1 MTDTPDNTALTP
13 DDAAKASAS
22 PVDAARKTA
31 APADNAARTAAPEA
45 PGDVPAP
52 ARAPAQ
58 SETPAPGEVPAP
70 GEASAHGDSQTP
82 GEAPAVADDAAPPQ
96 APPPP
101 PPGPASGDM
110 KEAPLLEH
118 LVELRTR
125 LVRCLIAVGVGFAAC
140 YAFAERL
147 LGILLKPLMDVMPG
161 GSKLIATSLPETFFT
176 VMKLALVAG
185 AFVASPFIFYQL
197 WQFVAPGLYK
207 EERKIIIPVAVS
219 SAVCFVGGALFGY
232 FVVFPFG
239 FKFFVDYASDYI
251 TVMPTISAYFS
262 LAVTLLF
269 AFGLIFELPVFIFF
283 MTSLGLVTTKTLR
296 KFRRWAILLSFIVAA
311 ILTPTPDAVN
321 QLLMAGPMVV
331 LYELGIWVSWFVDKS
346 RKEEKAARAAA
357 KEAEET
363 AKHPAPEG
371 GAPQA
376 AAQKAETPRTE
387 TEAAEA
393 AKPAPADTDTDS
405 RAG

>member
-1 MTDTPDNTALTP
+1 MTDSPDKEPTTPQDAPETSGADNASG
-13 DDAAKASAS
+13 DA
-22 PVDAARKTA
+22 A
-31 APADNAARTAAPEA
+31 APAVPGNASQGAVTPAVPGAASEGAAADPSLPEA
-45 PGDVPAP
+45 
-52 ARAPAQ
+52 
-58 SETPAPGEVPAP
+58 
-70 GEASAHGDSQTP
+70 
-82 GEAPAVADDAAPPQ
+82 VAAEGPAAPPV
-96 APPPP
+96 PPT
-101 PPGPASGDM
+101 PPGASDTGDM

-125 LVRCLIAVGVGFAAC
+125 LVRCLIAVGIGFAAS
-140 YAFAERL
+140 YAFAEKL

-185 AFVASPFIFYQL
+185 AFVASPYIFYQL
-197 WQFVAPGLYK
+197 WKFVAPGLYK
-207 EERKIIIPVAVS
+207 EERKIIVPVAVAT
-219 SAVCFVGGALFGY
+219 AVCFVGGALFGY
-232 FVVFPFG
+232 FIVFPFG

-311 ILTPTPDAVN
+311 LLTPTPDAVN

-331 LYELGIWVSWFVDKS
+331 LYEVGIWVSWFVDKS
-346 RKEEKAARAAA
+346 RKEEKAAKEAAENAAA
-357 KEAEET
+357 A
-363 AKHPAPEG
+363 APPKDGER
-371 GAPQA
+371 QENA
-376 AAQKAETPRTE
+376 AAQP
-387 TEAAEA
+387 EAAA
-393 AKPAPADTDTDS
+393 AQPTATEKDS
-405 RAG
+405 KDA

>member
-1 MTDTPDNTALTP
+1 VA
-13 DDAAKASAS
+13 
-22 PVDAARKTA
+22 
-31 APADNAARTAAPEA
+31 EA
-45 PGDVPAP
+45 
-52 ARAPAQ
+52 
-58 SETPAPGEVPAP
+58 
-70 GEASAHGDSQTP
+70 
-82 GEAPAVADDAAPPQ
+82 AAPP
-96 APPPP
+96 ATSPPPS
-101 PPGPASGDM
+101 PGSAAGDM

-185 AFVASPFIFYQL
+185 AFVASPYIFYQL
-197 WQFVAPGLYK
+197 WKFVAPGLYK
-207 EERKIIIPVAVS
+207 EERKIIVPVAVAT
-219 SAVCFVGGALFGY
+219 AVCFVGGALFGY
-232 FVVFPFG
+232 FIVFPFG

-283 MTSLGLVTTKTLR
+283 LTSLGLVTTKTLR
-296 KFRRWAILLSFIVAA
+296 KFRRWAILLSFVVAA

-346 RKEEKAARAAA
+346 RKEEKAAKAAA
-357 KEAEET
+357 KEAEEA
-363 AKHPAPEG
+363 AKNAP
-371 GAPQA
+371 PQPDGA
-376 AAQKAETPRTE
+376 AAETAQAETAQTE
-387 TEAAEA
+387 TEAA
-393 AKPAPADTDTDS
+393 KPAASDDDS

>member
-1 MTDTPDNTALTP
+1 MTD
-13 DDAAKASAS
+13 S
-22 PVDAARKTA
+22 PEKDVNETA
-31 APADNAARTAAPEA
+31 AGAVPAVAASTETSPATPETASDGAP
-45 PGDVPAP
+45 PKQPTDLPAP
-52 ARAPAQ
+52 A
-58 SETPAPGEVPAP
+58 GEP
-70 GEASAHGDSQTP
+70 
-82 GEAPAVADDAAPPQ
+82 AAPP
-96 APPPP
+96 ATTPPPAA
-101 PPGPASGDM
+101 ASKPGDM

-125 LVRCLIAVGVGFAAC
+125 LVRCLIAVGIGFAGC
-140 YAFAERL
+140 YAFADNL
-147 LGILLKPLMDVMPG
+147 LGILLRPLLEVMPG
-161 GSKLIATSLPETFFT
+161 SSKLIATSLPETFFT

-185 AFVASPFIFYQL
+185 AFAASPYIFYQL
-197 WQFVAPGLYK
+197 WRFVAPGLYK
-207 EERKIIIPVAVS
+207 EERKIIIPVAVAT
-219 SAVCFVGGALFGY
+219 AVFFVGGALFGY

-283 MTSLGLVTTKTLR
+283 LTSLGLVTTKALR

-346 RKEEKAARAAA
+346 RKEEKARKAAA
-357 KEAEET
+357 AAAGPDTPPDGPAGGAAGET
-363 AKHPAPEG
+363 AKP
-371 GAPQA
+371 A
-376 AAQKAETPRTE
+376 AADA
-387 TEAAEA
+387 A
-393 AKPAPADTDTDS
+393 AKPATPEPEAASTAGQPASKPDDGPAAASSDAAVQPEKKPGAPDDGS
-405 RAG
+405 HAS